1 MTTPTVF
8 LTHTP
13 EDLRLYYDPEAVQR
27 LRSFCRVVTR
37 SSDHHISPRELLDAA
52 RGCHV
57 IISEWATG
65 ADRTLFERAG
75 DLVAFIRA
83 GVEIRNVDIGGAS
96 AHGVLVV
103 TTPGLYVTAV
113 VELVV
118 AFMIC
123 LARDVVNRCSM
134 LRAGT
139 PPADKFGTELRGKTL
154 GLIGYGEI
162 ARAVARTASTLG
174 MRVQFTDPYVQS
186 GDSCAIRA
194 RLEQLLAEADF
205 VSVHAKWSSET
216 EGMFDEA
223 AFRTMKRTAFFI
235 NTARGALVDEAALL
249 RALQDGWI
257 AGAALDVFRN
267 EPKIVGNPLLRLPN
281 VIATP
286 HIGGITPETMK
297 AQAARTVT
305 VVEEILAGKVPEGTV
320 NTAEVVKP
328 RLDNLR
334 TWQEKREERR

>member
-1 MTTPTVF
+1 MTTPTVV

-27 LRSFCRVVTR
+27 LRSVCRVVTN
-37 SSDHHISPRELLDAA
+37 SSDHHFSPRELLDAA

-65 ADRTLFERAG
+65 ADRTLFAEAK
-75 DLVAFIRA
+75 DLVAFIRS
-83 GVEIRNVDIGGAS
+83 GVEIRNVDIAAAS

-103 TTPGLYVTAV
+103 NTPGLYVTAV
-113 VELVV
+113 VELVL

-139 PPADKFGTELRGKTL
+139 PPADRFGTELRGKTL

-162 ARAVARTASTLG
+162 ARAVGRASSHLG
-174 MRVQFTDPYVQS
+174 MRVLYSDPYVT
-186 GDSCAIRA
+186 GDDSCATRVPVE
-194 RLEQLLAEADF
+194 RLLAEADF
-205 VSVHAKWSSET
+205 VSVHAKWTLES
-216 EGMFDEA
+216 EGMIGEA
-223 AFRTMKRTAFFI
+223 AFRTMKPTAFFI
-235 NTARGALVDEAALL
+235 NTARGALVDETALL
-249 RALQDGWI
+249 HALQDRSI
-257 AGAALDVFRN
+257 AGAAVDVFTN
-267 EPKIVGNPLLRLPN
+267 EVTIAGNPLLNFPN

-305 VVEEILAGKVPEGTV
+305 IVEELLTGKVPEGTV
-320 NTAEVVKP
+320 NAKEVAKP
-328 RLDNLR
+328 RLESR
-334 TWQEKREERR
+334 KHWQEKGGRQ